1 MSQIPPNASNQYM
14 PRVTQSAPPY
24 GSNLMPDNAE
34 RMDCT
39 FDDTAAWNAPLERL
53 PVDMPPLLAPLIG
66 DNPYAQKRRTQDP
79 QLLESK
85 KRHTFL
91 KAVYIT
97 VITLCVLAIAGIGIL
112 MMPQIAGYFWKDMDN
127 FAFINGELLRYDSE
141 TNLSYKRYR
150 DYLSRNVI
158 YPGVF
163 IDDIHVGDLS
173 PSDALTQLGDS
184 ESASPAFSLTINIG
198 NKSWSLGSQNISAQR
213 DLNKAL
219 LKAYAYGRQNTTE
232 IIGTQRTPFRQ
243 RVDTVLDLREHY
255 ASIQSKQTFD
265 YASIQSVIDEINA
278 YVTRKPLDAQIQSF
292 DFNTRTFTFS
302 DDQPGIA
309 IDAAA
314 LYQQVTGLLEQ
325 GVTNQS
331 ITVTPT
337 LTMPAVTKQDL
348 QNTFKLIAA
357 FSTKTSSDSNR
368 NNNISIACQSIN
380 GTVLLPGDTFSF
392 NATVGER
399 TIGRGYREAGAIAS
413 GQLIDEVGGGICQV
427 SSTLFNAVVRANLE
441 IVSRSPHAWPSTYVN
456 KGEDATVNWPNLDF
470 KFKNNT
476 DTPVFLITY
485 YKDRQCTAEIWGKTL
500 GDNVTID
507 LASTTVK
514 TIDPPVE
521 ILYVQNPQLPVGT
534 SKETVKLRTGYVV
547 ETYKVWYRNGTE
559 FQREFLHKSTY
570 KAYQRTIEYN

>member
-1 MSQIPPNASNQYM
+1 MAEQPSSSSHKYVA
-14 PRVTQSAPPY
+14 QSARPLN
-24 GSNLMPDNAE
+24 SALMPDNAE
-34 RMDCT
+34 HVDCT
-39 FDDTAAWNAPLERL
+39 FDDTTAWNSPLDRL
-53 PVDMPPLLAPLIG
+53 PVDLQPLPAPMIG
-66 DNPYAQKRRTQDP
+66 DNPFAQKRRVQDP
-79 QLLESK
+79 LVVQSK
-85 KRHTFL
+85 KKRTLL

-97 VITLCVLAIAGIGIL
+97 VIMLCVFAIVGIGIL

-141 TNLSYKRYR
+141 TNLSFKRYR

-158 YPGVF
+158 FPGVI
-163 IDDIHVGDLS
+163 IDGVHVGDLS
-173 PSDALTQLGDS
+173 PSDALAQLGNADS
-184 ESASPAFSLTINIG
+184 VSAAFSLTINIG
-198 NKSWSLGSQNISAQR
+198 NKSWSLNSQNISAQR

-219 LKAYAYGRQNTTE
+219 IKAYAYGRQNTTD

-255 ASIQSKQTFD
+255 ATIQSQQTYD
-265 YASIQSVIDEINA
+265 YATIQSVIDEIEA
-278 YVTRKPLDAQIQSF
+278 YVTREPLDAQIQSF
-292 DFNTRTFTFS
+292 DFNTRTFTFTE
-302 DDQPGIA
+302 DQPGIA

-314 LYQQVTGLLEQ
+314 LYQQVIGLLEQ
-325 GVTNQS
+325 GITNQS
-331 ITVTPT
+331 ITVSPT
-337 LTMPAVTKQDL
+337 LTLPSVTKQDL

-357 FSTKTSSDSNR
+357 FSTKTTSDSNR

-380 GTVLLPGDTFSF
+380 GTVLLPGETFSF
-392 NATVGER
+392 NTTVGER
-399 TIGRGYREAGAIAS
+399 TIARGYREAGAIAS

-476 DTPVFLITY
+476 DTPIFVITY
-485 YKDRQCTAEIWGKTL
+485 YNDRQCSAEIWGKSL
-500 GDNVTID
+500 GENVTID
-507 LASTTVK
+507 LSSTTVK
-514 TIDPPVE
+514 TIEPSAEV
-521 ILYVQNPQLPVGT
+521 LYIQNPELPVGT
-534 SKETVKLRTGYVV
+534 SKETVKLRIGYVV